1 MRLVP
6 KNDPVS
12 KDFVPERES
21 GHDTSYRP
29 EGKAAYLDTVDL
41 NSLLYK
47 YEVDFAAIIGKF
59 LDEKLVNPGTREG
72 EIPAKWA
79 RKAELRRAR
88 ITYYLWYIHSSGV
101 LMCLFRP

>member
-1 MRLVP
+1 MDDYFSHDRAV
-6 KNDPVS
+6 
-12 KDFVPERES
+12 RES
-21 GHDTSYRP
+21 GHDTTYRP
-29 EGKAAYLDTVDL
+29 EGKAAYLATVDL

-72 EIPAKWA
+72 ETPAKWA
-79 RKAELRRAR
+79 RKAEHRRAR
-88 ITYYLWYIHSSGV
+88 ITHYLWYIHSSGV